1 MNEDTY
7 LSLDAQKVILFLSP
21 LHPYLYYLPYNVD
34 LTSTTLPLK
43 TMLTLELTKVGG
55 EIIEKIYEPL
65 TFAQM
70 IDFFSKKYLEDKK
83 KVRENIVNFLSQLK
97 KFGISTISYKEKK
110 IENKLEKLGSW
121 EFIVPR
127 EMELE
132 ITNNCNFHCKHC
144 YNHSGERENL
154 LELSKE

>member
-70 IDFFSKKYLEDKK
+70 IDFFQK
-83 KVRENIVNFLSQLK
+83 NIWKIRKRS
-97 KFGISTISYKEKK
+97 EK
-110 IENKLEKLGSW
+110 
-121 EFIVPR
+121 
-127 EMELE
+127 
-132 ITNNCNFHCKHC
+132 T
-144 YNHSGERENL
+144 
-154 LELSKE
+154 

>member
-83 KVRENIVNFLSQLK
+83 KVRENIVNFGQLK
-97 KFGISTISYKEKK
+97 VWNINHFIKRKRLKINLKSLEVGNLLFQEGWSLKLLTIATFTVN
-110 IENKLEKLGSW
+110 IA
-121 EFIVPR
+121 
-127 EMELE
+127 
-132 ITNNCNFHCKHC
+132 
-144 YNHSGERENL
+144 NHSGRR
-154 LELSKE
+154 KFIGVK